1 MRRGMPRVPRVLL
14 HKGIDLIPIALSFD
28 RCPLPGG
35 YRGHA
40 VAIGEERIPSLAACL
55 DDVLVALPDPHAELI
70 ATQILP
76 DVLDRVEPGRI
87 GALPISAGKTLGH
100 LSSAN
105 ADVDAVGPDRL
116 DPSHAQQRLG

>member
-1 MRRGMPRVPRVLL
+1 MPVEGRGLGSRRTHDVVM
-14 HKGIDLIPIALSFD
+14 DLEIGQPINSEEGSETADGVIPIALSFD

-40 VAIGEERIPSLAACL
+40 VALGEERIPSLAACL

-76 DVLDRVEPGRI
+76 DVLDRVELGR
-87 GALPISAGKTLGH
+87 
-100 LSSAN
+100 
-105 ADVDAVGPDRL
+105 VGR
-116 DPSHAQQRLG
+116 

>member
-1 MRRGMPRVPRVLL
+1 MPMPVMTPPRLAPASRASIFRCWTPRPETG
-14 HKGIDLIPIALSFD
+14 HSAALIPIALSFD

-76 DVLDRVEPGRI
+76 DVLDRVELGR
-87 GALPISAGKTLGH
+87 
-100 LSSAN
+100 
-105 ADVDAVGPDRL
+105 VGR
-116 DPSHAQQRLG
+116 